1 MVSRAIYASAAAAVL
16 AGLSFGASTPAGAQ
30 YCEGTVHGL
39 SRHYNLAT
47 GSGFLAVRARPN
59 SSSRMIGQLFNGDH
73 TEIFDRRG
81 NWYKVEI
88 GGRTGW
94 ANARWLRNDCGY

>member
-1 MVSRAIYASAAAAVL
+1 MFYRAFLPAAATALVVGL
-16 AGLSFGASTPAGAQ
+16 AFGASTPVSAQ

-39 SRHYNLAT
+39 SGRYNLAT
-47 GSGFLAVRARPN
+47 GSGFLAVRTRPN

-81 NWYKVEI
+81 SWYQVEI
-88 GGRTGW
+88 GGTTGW
-94 ANARWLRNDCGY
+94 ANASWLRNDCGY

>member
-1 MVSRAIYASAAAAVL
+1 MASRAIYPVAAALVVA
-16 AGLSFGASTPAGAQ
+16 LSFAASSPVGAQ

-39 SRHYNLAT
+39 SRHYDLDM

-73 TEIFDRRG
+73 AEIFDRRG
-81 NWYKVEI
+81 NWYQIDFK
-88 GGRTGW
+88 GRTGW

>member
-1 MVSRAIYASAAAAVL
+1 MFFRTVLTAAALTAV
-16 AGLSFGASTPAGAQ
+16 AGLWIGLSAPASAQ

-39 SRHYNLAT
+39 SGRYNLAT
-47 GSGFLAVRARPN
+47 GSGFLAVRTRPN

-81 NWYKVEI
+81 NWYQVEI
-88 GGRTGW
+88 GGATGW

>member
-1 MVSRAIYASAAAAVL
+1 MVA
-16 AGLSFGASTPAGAQ
+16 LSFAASSPVGAQ

-39 SRHYNLAT
+39 SRHYDLDT

-73 TEIFDRRG
+73 TEFSTAG
-81 NWYKVEI
+81 A
-88 GGRTGW
+88 TGTRSKS
-94 ANARWLRNDCGY
+94 ADGPAGPTPTGCATTAVTETNDCGC

>member
-1 MVSRAIYASAAAAVL
+1 MASRAIYPAAAALVV
-16 AGLSFGASTPAGAQ
+16 ALSFAAPSPVGAQ

-39 SRHYNLAT
+39 SGRYNLAT
-47 GSGFLAVRARPN
+47 GSGFLAVRTRPN

-73 TEIFDRRG
+73 VEIFDRRG
-81 NWYKVEI
+81 NWYRVEI
-88 GGRTGW
+88 GGTTGW